1 MRKIIALTVALAA
14 ATASAQDIGMY
25 NRALSSFN
33 AGEFDQA
40 ARTFWELSETSTEE
54 DIRARSEYYLA
65 QSLSRK
71 NLPFA
76 AYIYYFSILRSG
88 PQHPFYLRAV
98 EGLVNVQ
105 RELNDQYL
113 IPNTLNREYNEQWA
127 TLPLETLA
135 RINYMIGII
144 EHRRARFEEAR
155 DFLAAVPQETTI
167 YAKARYLLGIV
178 YVDPRFPGGPQFQ
191 EGLAAF
197 QEVANLQ
204 GDRYEALTET
214 KQLATLAMG
223 RTYYGMGEYQ
233 NSVNAYERIPRF
245 SRYWDQALF
254 ENGFARFQNEDFGGA
269 LGSLQALH
277 APQFAG
283 AFQPESWIL
292 KATVFYFSCLYEES
306 KASLQAFDERYL
318 PMGEAIRKL
327 MDTEEERDPSYYYG
341 LVAQPE
347 SKELPRPVL
356 LWVRGNERMLGL
368 FGMLAQIEKEKAA
381 ISANTAWQGSRMG
394 PEITTYLDQNRGT
407 LTQIAGTVA
416 RNRLQEAAQNIR
428 TYSDASEI
436 IRFETTKS
444 EKELFESGV
453 DQARILEAQNLYRP
467 RMPAEDW
474 NYWRFQGE
482 FWIDEI
488 GYYQY
493 TLKNGC
499 PEGQQ

>member
-1 MRKIIALTVALAA
+1 MRTILVLCVVLASLTAG
-14 ATASAQDIGMY
+14 AQDIGMY
-25 NRALSSFN
+25 NRALSAFN
-33 AGEFDQA
+33 AGNFDEA
-40 ARTFWELSETSTEE
+40 ARTFWELSETSTDQ

-65 QSLSRK
+65 QSLARR

-76 AYIYYFSILRSG
+76 AYIYYYSILKSG

-113 IPNTLNREYNEQWA
+113 IPTALNREYNDQWA
-127 TLPLETLA
+127 TLPLEVLA

-155 DFLAAVPQETTI
+155 DFLAAVPRETSI

-178 YVDPRFPGGPQFQ
+178 FVDPRFPGGPQFADGIKAFGEVQ
-191 EGLAAF
+191 NLSGERYEGL
-197 QEVANLQ
+197 V
-204 GDRYEALTET
+204 ET
-214 KQLATLAMG
+214 QQLATLALG

-233 NSVNAYERIPRF
+233 NSVNAYERVPRF

-254 ENGFARFQNEDFGGA
+254 ENGFARFQNDDYGGA

-292 KATVFYFSCLYEES
+292 KATVYYFSCLYEES
-306 KASLQAFDERYL
+306 KTALAAFDERYL
-318 PMGEAIRKL
+318 PMGEAIRKVL
-327 MDTEEERDPSYYYG
+327 DGDEDRDMSYYYQ
-341 LVAQPE
+341 LVAGAE
-347 SKELPRPVL
+347 SKQLPRPVL

-368 FGMLAQIEKEKAA
+368 FGMLSQIDREKQA
-381 ISANTAWQGSRMG
+381 ITANTAWQGSKMG
-394 PEITTYLDQNRGT
+394 PDIINYLDQNRNT
-407 LTQIAGTVA
+407 VRQVAGDVA
-416 RNRLQEAAQNIR
+416 KKRLQEAGQNIR

-444 EKELFESGV
+444 EKELFEAGV
-453 DQARILEAQNLYRP
+453 DQSQILNAQNLYRP
-467 RMPAEDW
+467 QTPAENW

-493 TLKNGC
+493 TLKRGC
-499 PEGQQ
+499 PQGQQ